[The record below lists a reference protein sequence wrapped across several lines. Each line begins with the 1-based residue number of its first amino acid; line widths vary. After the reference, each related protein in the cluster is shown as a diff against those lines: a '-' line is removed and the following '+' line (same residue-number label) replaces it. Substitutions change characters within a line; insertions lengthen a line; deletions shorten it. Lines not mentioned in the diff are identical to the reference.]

1 MEEEYWMLMYVDY
14 FDRIYDIPKKVRA
27 LKVLSCKMTY
37 FISTDL
43 KLLLYS
49 FEI

>member
-1 MEEEYWMLMYVDY
+1 MYVNY
-14 FDRIYDIPKKVRA
+14 FDQIYDISKKLRT
-27 LKVLSCKMTY
+27 LKVLSYKMTY

-43 KLLLYS
+43 ELLLYS